1 MTDIAQ
7 LISNLGFPI
16 VVSLILLIRIETRL
30 ENLTK
35 AINELSQAI
44 LNLSGKTS
52 S

>member
-1 MTDIAQ
+1 MEEWIT

-16 VVSLILLIRIETRL
+16 VVSLILLVRIETRL

-44 LNLSGKTS
+44 VSFKTTR
-52 S
+52 

>member
-1 MTDIAQ
+1 MEDIYQ

-16 VVSLILLIRIETRL
+16 VVSLILLLRIETRL

-44 LNLSGKTS
+44 LSLSKN
-52 S
+52 

>member
-16 VVSLILLIRIETRL
+16 VVSLILLIRIENRL

-35 AINELSQAI
+35 AINDLSQAI
-44 LNLSGKTS
+44 LSLSNKA
-52 S
+52 

>member
-1 MTDIAQ
+1 MNELAQ
-7 LISNLGFPI
+7 LVSNLGFPI

-44 LNLSGKTS
+44 FNLSSKTNN
-52 S
+52 

>member
-1 MTDIAQ
+1 LEDIYQ

-16 VVSLILLIRIETRL
+16 VVSLILLLRIETRL

-44 LNLSGKTS
+44 LSLSKN
-52 S
+52 